1 MTLIIFVKA
10 VVMGIVEGLTEFLP
24 ISSTGHMIVVGNFIS
39 FTGETA
45 KLFEVF
51 IQLGAI
57 LAVVWIYRDK
67 VFSLLK
73 NLPSQKGAQEFALK
87 LLVAFTP
94 AAVVGL
100 LTHKLIKRYL
110 FGPVTVSYALVAGG
124 IIILL
129 IEAMKHRDEV
139 SEMES
144 LTYRMAFWV
153 GIAQV
158 LSLFP
163 GVSRSGATIMGG
175 LLAGMNRKAST
186 EFAFFLAIPTMFAAT
201 LFDLAKSAGS
211 LNSSDYGTLAVGFIA
226 AFFSGIWV
234 VRWLI
239 RFVSNNNF
247 KPFAYYRIIFGG
259 LLLIYYFAVSP
270 HLSAFSSK

>member
-1 MTLIIFVKA
+1 MDLIMVLKA
-10 VVMGIVEGLTEFLP
+10 VLMGVVEGLTEFLP

-57 LAVVWIYRDK
+57 LAVVWIYREK
-67 VFSLLK
+67 ILSLLK
-73 NLPSQKGAQEFALK
+73 RLPSQKDAQGFALK

-94 AAVVGL
+94 AAIIGL
-100 LTHKLIKRYL
+100 GTHKLIKKYL
-110 FGPVTVSYALVAGG
+110 FGPVTVSFALVVGG

-129 IEAMKHRDEV
+129 IENMRHRDEV
-139 SEMES
+139 SDMES
-144 LTYRMAFWV
+144 LTYTMAFWV

-158 LSLFP
+158 LALFP

-175 LLAGMNRKAST
+175 LVAGMTRKSST
-186 EFAFFLAIPTMFAAT
+186 EFSFFLAIPTMFAAT

-211 LNSSDYGTLAVGFIA
+211 LSSSDFGLLAVGFVS
-226 AFFSGIWV
+226 AFISGLWV

-239 RFVSNNNF
+239 RFVSSNNF

-259 LLLIYYFAVSP
+259 LLLIYYLVIA
-270 HLSAFSSK
+270 SKGSFNG